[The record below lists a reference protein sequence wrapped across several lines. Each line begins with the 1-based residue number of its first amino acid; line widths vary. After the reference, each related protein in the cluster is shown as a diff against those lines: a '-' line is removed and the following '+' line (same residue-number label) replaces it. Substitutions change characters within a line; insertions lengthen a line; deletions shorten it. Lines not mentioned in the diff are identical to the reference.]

1 MSTTTFSRSSLWT
14 LRPRRAQPPLSLP
27 LVDSSNDLHPPL
39 PSSVDPRPPLLPSAV
54 LDLRLPSALTAV
66 VVAVVVGAAAAGVA
80 VAAVIVIATAAVA
93 GVAAANLI

>member
-66 VVAVVVGAAAAGVA
+66 AVVVGAAAAAGVA